1 MTAQE
6 ATLNIAVNL
15 GRLSRFASE
24 GKIARVQTFLNDTDQ
39 YIDVLTRTEKSNQFL
54 PTYNQFIPIYNELR
68 TMNTY
73 DYDWA
78 DTALTWASILEHRA
92 KLA

>member
-15 GRLSRFASE
+15 GRLSRFAVE
-24 GKIARVQTFLNDTDQ
+24 GKTARIQTFLEDTQQ
-39 YIDVLTRTEKSNQFL
+39 YLDILEQEEKNPRFIPTYKQFL
-54 PTYNQFIPIYNELR
+54 TTYNKLR
-68 TMNTY
+68 TMSRF

>member
-15 GRLSRFASE
+15 GRLSRFAAE
-24 GKIARVQTFLNDTDQ
+24 GKTARVQTFLDDTDQ
-39 YIDVLTRTEKSNQFL
+39 YIQVLNQSEKSARFL
-54 PTYNQFIPIYNELR
+54 PTYKQFLTNYHELKTNNDYN
-68 TMNTY
+68 
-73 DYDWA
+73 YDWA

-92 KLA
+92 KLT

>member
-15 GRLSRFASE
+15 GRLSHFATE
-24 GKIARVQTFLNDTDQ
+24 GKTARVQTFLDDTQQ
-39 YIDVLTRTEKSNQFL
+39 YVDILKQEPKKEKFL
-54 PTYNQFIPIYNELR
+54 PTYQQFLQAYHELR
-68 TMNTY
+68 TMNNY
-73 DYDWA
+73 NYDWA
-78 DTALTWASILEHRA
+78 DKALTWASILEHRA

>member
-15 GRLSRFASE
+15 GRLSKFASE
-24 GKIARVQTFLNDTDQ
+24 GKLPRVQMFLEDTQQ
-39 YIDVLTRTEKSNQFL
+39 YVEVLEQEPKQKKFL
-54 PTYNQFIPIYNELR
+54 PTYLLFIQVYNELR

-73 DYDWA
+73 DYNWA

>member
-6 ATLNIAVNL
+6 AALNIAVNL

-24 GKIARVQTFLNDTDQ
+24 GKTARVQMFLHDTQQ
-39 YIDVLTRTEKSNQFL
+39 YVEILQHESKKEKFV
-54 PTYNQFIPIYNELR
+54 PTYEEFLKVYQHLKTNTDYN
-68 TMNTY
+68 
-73 DYDWA
+73 YDWA

>member
-1 MTAQE
+1 MTAKE

-24 GKIARVQTFLNDTDQ
+24 GKITRVKMFLDDTQQ
-39 YIDVLTRTEKSNQFL
+39 YIEVLKEKPKNEKFL
-54 PTYNQFIPIYNELR
+54 PTYKQFLHVYHELR
-68 TMNTY
+68 TMNNY

>member
-24 GKIARVQTFLNDTDQ
+24 GKTARVKMFLDDTQQ
-39 YIDVLTRTEKSNQFL
+39 YIDILQQEPKQDKFL
-54 PTYNQFIPIYNELR
+54 PTYKRFTHIYHGLR
-68 TMNTY
+68 TTNNY

>member
-1 MTAQE
+1 MTATE

-15 GRLSRFASE
+15 GRLSRWANE
-24 GKIARVQTFLNDTDQ
+24 GKTTRISQFLTDTDQ
-39 YIDVLTRTEKSNQFL
+39 YLDILHQEPKSKKFI
-54 PTYNQFIPIYNELR
+54 PTYEKFLQIYKHLK
-68 TMNTY
+68 NTTIY

-92 KLA
+92 KIA

>member
-15 GRLSRFASE
+15 GRLSRFATE
-24 GKIARVQTFLNDTDQ
+24 GKTTRVQMFLDDTQQ
-39 YIDVLTRTEKSNQFL
+39 YIDILEQEPKREKFL
-54 PTYNQFIPIYNELR
+54 STYEQFILAYHELR